1 MKSLLLYYTGLN
13 RGKKTIKNYSISLCV
28 GSVLWNQ
35 YSNSLLVLS
44 FEPLL
49 SFNDLS
55 AKHLSVDGP
64 FVSFPSCYCFTYV
77 YIGWSNK
84 VHLLALE
91 TRTFSWHLTK
101 SIDNYFSQAKLR
113 IWRYFLGTVLR
124 FSSHSVWINMTKINI
139 CRLKI
144 DTDLQQRKKEIGE

>member
-1 MKSLLLYYTGLN
+1 M
-13 RGKKTIKNYSISLCV
+13 KNYSISLCV
-28 GSVLWNQ
+28 GSVFMEPVFKFTFSIVIQ
-35 YSNSLLVLS
+35 
-44 FEPLL
+44 PLL

-124 FSSHSVWINMTKINI
+124 FFSHSVWINMTKINI